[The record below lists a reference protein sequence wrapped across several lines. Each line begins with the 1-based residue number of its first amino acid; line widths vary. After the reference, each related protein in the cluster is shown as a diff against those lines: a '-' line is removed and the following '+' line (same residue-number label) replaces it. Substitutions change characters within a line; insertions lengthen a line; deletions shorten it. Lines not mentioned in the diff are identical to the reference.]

1 MDKAKIENYLIC
13 GLFILPVLV
22 FAVLPAHAESR
33 FDFWLNSLIDQSI
46 FADGYYK
53 PPRYPFAARVVNAFS
68 VVYAVIGGI
77 VMGIWRRDSVIRSKI
92 PKNLWLIMI
101 STFLVSC
108 GMFWISIT
116 PQEFK
121 VVSGRSFGVTESY
134 HNNPVLFLFLM
145 VSKGV
150 IIYAFLRMSI
160 TYPLYFLS
168 SPKKST
174 D

>member
-1 MDKAKIENYLIC
+1 MNKAKIENYLIC
-13 GLFILPVLV
+13 GLFILPILV
-22 FAVLPAHAESR
+22 FTVLPAHAESG
-33 FDFWLNSLIDQSI
+33 FDFFLNSLIDRSI

-68 VVYAVIGGI
+68 VVCAVIGGI

-92 PKNLWLIMI
+92 PKNLWLIMAAL
-101 STFLVSC
+101 FVVSC
-108 GMFWISIT
+108 YMFWISIT

-121 VVSGRSFGVTESY
+121 VVSGRSFGVTESF

-145 VSKGV
+145 VSKSV
-150 IIYAFLRMSI
+150 IIYVFLRASI
-160 TYPLYFLS
+160 TYSLYLLS